1 MATHFS
7 NDFSKYIYAKDQ
19 ENQISS
25 PNMSAIILFSDNKL
39 QQGFWEIWLDEE
51 NQVEASVLHFKISKK
66 KKKKFKKED
75 YVTETIVVPQQ
86 LKYLTLYTKKFD
98 RHQWYFHPN
107 RVSLSQT
114 SAETTPSANFSFNLL
129 QP

>member
-66 KKKKFKKED
+66 KKRNLKKK
-75 YVTETIVVPQQ
+75 TM
-86 LKYLTLYTKKFD
+86 
-98 RHQWYFHPN
+98 
-107 RVSLSQT
+107 
-114 SAETTPSANFSFNLL
+114 
-129 QP
+129 